1 MKHNLVLLAACLPL
15 LTSCG
20 LGPRGISG
28 SDASCVR
35 RAMKYEGWDFDGS
48 MSRCARYADIHT
60 SNMGIDPMGGR
71 LLPADLRSDPELQA
85 MAENPATNPQ
95 HWPYVPRSSAA
106 PKQGA
111 VFVPLH

>member
-1 MKHNLVLLAACLPL
+1 MRLHILILAACLPL
-15 LTSCG
+15 LVSCG

-35 RAMKYEGWDFDGS
+35 RAMKIEGWDFDGA
-48 MSRCARYADIHT
+48 MSRCARYTDGHT
-60 SNMGIDPMGGR
+60 YGSGIDP
-71 LLPADLRSDPELQA
+71 LASKLIPFDLRSDLELQA

-95 HWPYVPRSSAA
+95 RWPYVPRSSAA